1 MKAHRY
7 ALAAAAVA
15 GGCYAT
21 GAAAGE
27 ISDELAREMA
37 QRRPDERIAVIIQ
50 LADRVDPRQFEAS
63 DRRRRD
69 TRLLRALK
77 ARSDQALA
85 QLGPRLDE
93 GGALERKPLWINN
106 AVAASVPVRAI
117 ASLARLPAVDRIGI
131 DAVVRLAPMALR
143 AGASA
148 SLGTGL
154 AAPGWNLE
162 AMHVPALWAQ
172 GVQGDGVV
180 VANMD
185 TGVDL
190 AHPDLAARWR
200 GGANS
205 WFDPWHE
212 STTPAD
218 PNGHGTQTMGLVVA
232 GSAGGT
238 PTGVAPGARWIAA
251 RIFDANGQST
261 LSTIHQAFQWLLDP
275 DGDPATVDAPD
286 VVNASWGL
294 AGGPLGACN
303 MEFDGDI
310 KALGAAG
317 VAVVFAAGNDG
328 PAPSTAASPA
338 ANPSAFS
345 AGAVDASLAVTAASS
360 RGPSG
365 CDGSV
370 FPKVVAPGANVS
382 SSDLSFGGLPLYTTV
397 SGSSFAAPHV
407 AGTLALLA
415 GAFPAATVGT
425 LTKALT
431 ESAADIDLPG
441 PDNNAGYGLVDV
453 LAAHQLLRNGNG
465 GQNPPVIT
473 TLPPTDAFENKPYQ
487 YQAAASDP
495 DGGTLA
501 FALAS
506 APAGMLIDPA
516 GGSITWTP
524 THAQL
529 GANVVTL
536 VVTDPSGLG
545 ATQTFTVQVA
555 AANSAPVAVN
565 DSYSVAAGATLTVAA
580 PGVLANDRD
589 ADGDRISAQL
599 AGAPAHGKLTLGADG
614 AIRYVPAA
622 GFAGADSFSY
632 RALDANGVG
641 NVATVTLSVTAAPVA
656 AADNFGAP
664 VFRTSPYPA
673 QRLALLANDS
683 AASGATLVPSS
694 VTLLSSPD
702 HGGKAVVN
710 SDGTVSYTPPLRF
723 AGVETFRY
731 RVRDSNNTW
740 SGTATVSV
748 RVN

>member
-1 MKAHRY
+1 MNAHRH
-7 ALAAAAVA
+7 AL
-15 GGCYAT
+15 
-21 GAAAGE
+21 GAAALAWACSGSAGAGV

-50 LADRVDPRQFEAS
+50 LVGRVDPRLFEAS

-69 TRLLRALK
+69 TRLLRALQ
-77 ARSDQALA
+77 AHSGQALA
-85 QLGPRLDE
+85 QLAPRLDE
-93 GGALERKPLWINN
+93 GGALDRKPLWINN
-106 AVAASVPVRAI
+106 ALAASVPVRAI
-117 ASLARLPAVDRIGI
+117 PALARLAAVERIGV
-131 DAVVRLAPMALR
+131 DAVVRLAPTALR
-143 AGASA
+143 ASVSA
-148 SLGTGL
+148 SPGGT
-154 AAPGWNLE
+154 PGWNLE
-162 AMHVPALWAQ
+162 ALHVPALWAQ

-190 AHPDLAARWR
+190 AHPDLAGRWR
-200 GGANS
+200 GGTNS

-212 STTPAD
+212 FATPAD
-218 PNGHGTQTMGLVVA
+218 PNGHGTQTMGLAVA
-232 GSAGGT
+232 GSASGM

-251 RIFDANGQST
+251 RVFDSAGQST
-261 LSTIHQAFQWLLDP
+261 LSTIHLAFQWLLDP

-294 AGGPLGACN
+294 TGGTLGACN

-310 KALGAAG
+310 KALNAAG

-328 PAPSTAASPA
+328 PGPSTAASPA

-345 AGAVDASLAVTAASS
+345 AGAVDATLAVTAASS

-382 SSDLSFGGLPLYTTV
+382 SSDLSFGGLPLYTSV
-397 SGSSFAAPHV
+397 SGTSFAAPHV
-407 AGTLALLA
+407 TGTLALLA
-415 GAFPAATVGT
+415 GAYPSATVGT

-431 ESAADIDLPG
+431 DSASDIDLPG
-441 PDNNAGYGLVDV
+441 PDNNAGHGLVDA
-453 LAAHQLLRNGNG
+453 LAAHQLLGKGNG
-465 GQNPPVIT
+465 GQNPPVFT
-473 TLPPTDAFENKPYQ
+473 SLPPAEALENQLYQ
-487 YQAAASDP
+487 YQATASDP

-501 FALAS
+501 FALAA
-506 APAGMLIDPA
+506 APAGMTVGPA
-516 GGSITWTP
+516 SGRIAWTP

-529 GANVVTL
+529 GSNAVTL
-536 VVTDPSGLG
+536 VVTDPGGHG
-545 ATQTFTVQVA
+545 ATQSFTVRVA
-555 AANSAPVAVN
+555 SANSLPVAVN
-565 DSYSVAAGATLTVAA
+565 DSYSVAAGATLTVAT

-599 AGAPAHGKLTLGADG
+599 ASAPAHGKLTLGADG

-632 RALDANGVG
+632 RGADAGGAG
-641 NVATVTLSVTAAPVA
+641 NVAVVALSVTAAPVA
-656 AADNFGAP
+656 AADSFSAP
-664 VFRTSPYPA
+664 VFRAAPYSP

-694 VTLLSSPD
+694 VTLLSAPD

-710 SDGTVSYTPPLRF
+710 SDGTVSYTPPQRF

-740 SGTATVSV
+740 SGSATVSV